1 MAGIVN
7 SLKIS
12 AAGLSVQRTRMNTVA
27 QNLANVETTETPEG
41 GPYKRKR
48 VVVSEEGIS
57 GGFQSEMQRARTSV
71 ARTNHRHLEGKSI
84 TVSSRGEL
92 DSAEAREITD
102 PESSYRLIYDPT
114 HPQADEEGYVKMPD
128 VDVVTEMVDMM
139 IASRAYEANAAAVQA
154 TKKMIGDALDI

>member
-48 VVVSEEGIS
+48 VVVSEDGIS
-57 GGFQSEMQRARTSV
+57 GGFQSEMHRARTSV
-71 ARTNHRHLEGKSI
+71 ARTNQRHLEGKSI
-84 TVSSRGEL
+84 TISSRGEL

-102 PESSYRLIYDPT
+102 PESTYRLIYDPT
-114 HPQADEEGYVKMPD
+114 HPQADDEGYVKMPD